1 METNK
6 NLACCHVCREN
17 KFPKQIDLR
26 QKIFTALKENVK
38 VVLWIRRN
46 LSDQPLLIFLAETYS
61 CFLELK
67 FTDNVQL
74 GVNSSFWKH
83 YFVLGEL
90 SFVSFA
96 IMVKTFQ
103 AYLPHCHRTY
113 SCIHC
118 RAHLANHDELIS
130 KVGAIS
136 LSKLI
141 DLYV

>member
-1 METNK
+1 MVETNK

-38 VVLWIRRN
+38 IVLWIRRN

-74 GVNSSFWKH
+74 SVEFFILETLFRVRRALFRFLRH
-83 YFVLGEL
+83 YG
-90 SFVSFA
+90 
-96 IMVKTFQ
+96 
-103 AYLPHCHRTY
+103 
-113 SCIHC
+113 
-118 RAHLANHDELIS
+118 
-130 KVGAIS
+130 
-136 LSKLI
+136 
-141 DLYV
+141 